1 VARVAS
7 LHVYP
12 VKSCRGI
19 DVESFRVTDTG
30 PEWDRRWMI
39 VTEADNRFITQRS
52 HPRLATIDVAV
63 GGGRL
68 ELSSEGRGSIEVA
81 VDHAGDPRDVTVWS
95 SACLG
100 IDAGDEAARWLSGL
114 LGERLRLVRLDPARP
129 RLANPQFAGPNPH
142 PVSFADGYPILM
154 ISRESLA
161 ELNRHLPAPIP
172 MARFRPNVV
181 IDGVAAHAEDALTR
195 FRFGPVVL
203 RGVKLCTRCPVTTT
217 DQRTGARDPD
227 QQPLR
232 ALGKY
237 RHDYALKGVVF
248 GQNCVIESGVGQ
260 TLRVGTP
267 LEGDAPLQ
275 HPRHTDAQTLR

>member
-19 DVESFRVTDTG
+19 DVEAFRVTDTG

-39 VTEADNRFITQRS
+39 VTESDNRFITQRS
-52 HPRLATIDVAV
+52 HPSLATIGVTV
-63 GGGRL
+63 GAGRL
-68 ELSSEGRGSIEVA
+68 VLSCEGRGSIKVA
-81 VDHAGDPRDVTVWS
+81 VDHAGASRGVTVWS

-114 LGERLRLVRLDPARP
+114 LGDAVRLVRMDPAAP

-161 ELNRHLPAPIP
+161 ELNRRLPAAIP

-181 IDGVAAHAEDALTR
+181 IEGVAAHAEDAMER
-195 FRFGPVVL
+195 FRFGQVVL
-203 RGVKLCTRCPVTTT
+203 RGVKLCARCPVTTT
-217 DQRTGARDPD
+217 DQLTGARDPD

-232 ALGKY
+232 ALGRY

-248 GQNCVIESGVGQ
+248 GQNCVVESGIGE
-260 TLRVGTP
+260 TLAVGTP
-267 LEGDAPLQ
+267 LEGDGQ
-275 HPRHTDAQTLR
+275 F